1 MLVEQFSQRRHT
13 NTIIKQ
19 YAEALEGDHV
29 KMIALELAT
38 MNMNMVVQV
47 IGATDLAMYELE
59 DGDQETSSTRDSVT
73 SSGLPG

>member
-1 MLVEQFSQRRHT
+1 MV
-13 NTIIKQ
+13 
-19 YAEALEGDHV
+19 AL
-29 KMIALELAT
+29 ALAT
-38 MNMNMVVQV
+38 RNMNMVVQV